1 MDIRIANPAGFCF
14 GVSQIDQK
22 AQDALNAHDKTIYS
36 YGPLVHN
43 SSYVK
48 RREAEGIHV
57 LEDWDAARA
66 NLDAD
71 SVVILRAH
79 GVTREERRALEETG
93 ATLID
98 GTCPVLLGIYRKA
111 QAMEREG
118 YRILVVGDPE
128 HPEVK
133 ALVSYL
139 HRPLVVQTPE
149 EAAQVTAEEP
159 LFVISQ
165 TTNRRQHFDAVVAAL
180 PVAVR
185 HVDLPTICQATRK
198 RQQAAAQLAQDV
210 DAMIVVGGLNSSNT
224 EKLRQVV
231 EKEGIHVQK
240 VEEFGQLTLQEWSK
254 FNRIG
259 VTAGASTPDWIIE
272 EVVRGME
279 NFSREDFMEQIEDSM
294 VKIFPRDIVKG
305 TVIAVKDDEV
315 YVDIRYRADGIIKSD
330 EMTDEERKDT
340 HQSFHEGDEIDVY
353 VIKMDDGEGNVV
365 LSTRRVEGL
374 KNWEKLVE
382 KYEAGETVEAQIT
395 GENRGGLVANV
406 MGINGFIPASQI
418 ATYFVKNFKQYV
430 GQTVTAKFLSIDERK
445 RRVVLSIRA
454 VLEEQLD
461 DVWEKIV
468 VGEKVKGKVV
478 RMTDFGAFVDLGG
491 VDGLIHVSDIS
502 WQRIEKPSDVL
513 EIGQEVEPV
522 VLKANRDR
530 NRISLGLK
538 QLTPKPF
545 EIFKQNNKPG
555 DVVKGT
561 IVNLLDFGAFVRL
574 DEGVEGLI
582 HVSQIAHRHVEKPSD
597 EFNVGQE
604 LEVKILD
611 IDEERQRIA
620 LSTRALEEPKDHA
633 ADEAAPEVEGEAP
646 FREAQYDAS
655 RFERREAPQKPQR
668 EKRQPR
674 EKKQQPK
681 ISFSTGDD
689 IGTNLGDLIAAQMG
703 LLNEEV
709 EEPEETEAQASAEE
723 SVETAEVETTAE
735 EVAEEPEAE
744 ESAEAEGEETENP
757 EA

>member
-1 MDIRIANPAGFCF
+1 MEILRARIMGFCR
-14 GVSQIDQK
+14 GVQEIDRK
-22 AQDALNAHDKTIYS
+22 AETMLDEREKKLYS
-36 YGPLVHN
+36 YGPIVHN
-43 SSYVK
+43 PPYVR
-48 RREAEGIHV
+48 RREAQGIHE
-57 LEDWDAARA
+57 LDTLDEARKK
-66 NLDAD
+66 LDAN
-71 SVVILRAH
+71 SIVLLRAH
-79 GVTREERRALEETG
+79 GVTRDERQALEATG

-98 GTCPVLLGIYRKA
+98 GTCPVLLGIYRKT
-111 QAMEREG
+111 QAKEAEG
-118 YRILVVGDPE
+118 YRIVIVGDWT
-128 HPEVK
+128 HPEVV
-133 ALVSYL
+133 AMASYL
-139 HRPLVVQTPE
+139 TDPVIVHSPE
-149 EAAQVTAEEP
+149 EAAGVSSDRP
-159 LFVISQ
+159 LFVVSQ
-165 TTNRRQHFDAVVAAL
+165 TTNRRAHFDAVVAAL
-180 PVAVR
+180 PGTD
-185 HVDLPTICQATRK
+185 HVVLPTICQATRQ
-198 RQQAAAQLAQDV
+198 RQEAARDLARTV
-210 DAMIVVGGLNSSNT
+210 DAMVVVGGANSSNT
-224 EKLRQVV
+224 EKLAQVV
-231 EKEGIHVQK
+231 AAQGIPVQK
-240 VEEFGQLTLQEWSK
+240 GEEFDQLTLQDWSK

-259 VTAGASTPDWIIE
+259 LTAGASTPDWIIE

-395 GENRGGLVANV
+395 GDNRGGLVANV

-454 VLEEQLD
+454 VLEEKLD
-461 DVWEKIV
+461 DVWENIV

-522 VLKANRDR
+522 VLKANRER

-545 EIFKQNNKPG
+545 EIFKQNNKAG
-555 DVVKGT
+555 DIVKGT

-604 LEVKILD
+604 VDVKILD

-620 LSTRALEEPKDHA
+620 LSTRALEEPKEHA
-633 ADEAAPEVEGEAP
+633 GDEAEQPLDVEEGT
-646 FREAQYDAS
+646 REAQYDPS

-674 EKKQQPK
+674 EKKPQPK
-681 ISFSTGDD
+681 LNFSTSDD

-703 LLNEEV
+703 LLNDEPELD
-709 EEPEETEAQASAEE
+709 EEPAQDAEAPEIAPAQEVQETEAPVEE
-723 SVETAEVETTAE
+723 T
-735 EVAEEPEAE
+735 E
-744 ESAEAEGEETENP
+744 ESAESEENP